1 MRSWY
6 EFSTIIENN
15 QKETKR
21 NLKNFKKK
29 YPSLET
35 FIEDSNIIDDKK
47 IVNEKDIV
55 QSAIDEKS
63 RIEKKF
69 WNQIDREFE
78 NEEDKLFSDSEECYK
93 LLNSSLHIYVKH
105 RESVLKRLH
114 MLIQKFDEDGNDKS
128 ELESSVHELFIKRG
142 TTLSDSS
149 NINHLHNLGSGDKFT
164 TFSTISKL
172 KAPSQGNLCQM
183 FTFGL
188 MTQKKQ
194 NKF

>member
-1 MRSWY
+1 MILKGISAKGIVANEANAIRQSKINKKINEILDI
-6 EFSTIIENN
+6 EFSSIIENN

-69 WNQIDREFE
+69 WNQI
-78 NEEDKLFSDSEECYK
+78 
-93 LLNSSLHIYVKH
+93 
-105 RESVLKRLH
+105 
-114 MLIQKFDEDGNDKS
+114 
-128 ELESSVHELFIKRG
+128 ESSKMKK
-142 TTLSDSS
+142 
-149 NINHLHNLGSGDKFT
+149 INFLVILKNV
-164 TFSTISKL
+164 IS
-172 KAPSQGNLCQM
+172 
-183 FTFGL
+183 F
-188 MTQKKQ
+188 
-194 NKF
+194 

>member
-1 MRSWY
+1 MNMSTQKAKKIEIPVDDILKINKKINEILDI
-6 EFSTIIENN
+6 EFSSIIENN

-128 ELESSVHELFIKRG
+128 ELESSVR
-142 TTLSDSS
+142 TLY
-149 NINHLHNLGSGDKFT
+149 
-164 TFSTISKL
+164 
-172 KAPSQGNLCQM
+172 
-183 FTFGL
+183 
-188 MTQKKQ
+188 
-194 NKF
+194 